1 VRFLC
6 QVAEQQ
12 LIESSGFIELLEL
25 LGLIELTELT
35 EDRGPRTKDQGLRTE
50 FEVGGKEHKYGRG

>member
-1 VRFLC
+1 
-6 QVAEQQ
+6 